1 MTSNLTIEQI
11 DALLPQIEVL
21 VEQLTRADSERAACQ
36 IFVDGLSELLNADR
50 VSLLECPSNL
60 KQTWTLRAVSAAPV
74 IDRDSEAAQQ
84 IIQKALDLL
93 NVPKVQPQSDPQAA
107 QVFDD
112 STKAIALRLP
122 TSPISTLAFEALLL
136 EWSDP
141 GQKNLMLGRLK
152 YIAPPI
158 AQAWRF
164 RQDRV
169 AIEKGPFKILSNL
182 KPKRWLNRSLI
193 LCGLVLV
200 SCIPVDFNVSADG
213 YLEPK
218 GRNSVYAP
226 CDGYLDFISV
236 SDGSDVKQGQEVG
249 KMQSPELDLRIED
262 VLGQIRTNSEKKN
275 AMKVALN
282 QIVIGSKTASLEQ
295 NRLSSEIL
303 IADLHEENL
312 KSKLAFLRQEEAKL
326 KLCSPIQGTVS
337 ANSFLEQ
344 LQSRPLRR
352 GDPLFDVLDIKG
364 PWHIVL
370 RINDADSL
378 LVKNAVSKGT
388 KTVRAS
394 FESLPNRIFEFEL
407 ERCNDII
414 ENPDNLTPFVRAYGS
429 FSQTDSELFFVNA
442 KTKVL
447 IPIGKKPAWYVWLR
461 PIFDTVQKYTLLWK

>member
-21 VEQLTRADSERAACQ
+21 VEQLTRADSERVACQ
-36 IFVDGLSELLNADR
+36 IFVDGLSELLSADR

-74 IDRDSEAAQQ
+74 IDRNSEAARQ

-93 NVPKVQPQSDPQAA
+93 NVPKVQPQSDPQSS
-107 QVFDD
+107 QVFAD
-112 STKAIALRLP
+112 STKAIVWRLP
-122 TSPISTLAFEALLL
+122 TSPISTLPFEALLL

-141 GQKNLMLGRLK
+141 GQRSLMLGRLK
-152 YIAPPI
+152 YIGRPI

-164 RQDRV
+164 RQDRM
-169 AIEKGPFKILSNL
+169 APEKGQFKILSNL
-182 KPKRWLNRSLI
+182 KQKRWLIRSLM
-193 LCGLVLV
+193 LCGFVLV
-200 SCIPVDFNVSADG
+200 SCIPVDFNISADG

-218 GRNSVYAP
+218 GSNSVYAP

-236 SDGSDVKQGQEVG
+236 SDGSEVKQGQEVG

-282 QIVIGSKTASLEQ
+282 QIVVGSKTASVEQ

-352 GDPLFDVLDIKG
+352 GDPLFDVLDIEG

-378 LVKNAVSKGT
+378 LVKNALSIGT

-447 IPIGKKPAWYVWLR
+447 IPIGKRPAWYVWLR